1 MKKLLTLLGSV
12 AIVGSS
18 AAVAVACE
26 NRPFTF
32 KASGEVK
39 PQSQPQGDEVMLGD
53 QPGAGEVSK
62 EELIK
67 ELEKKKKI

>member
-26 NRPFTF
+26 TRALSSLVRRN
-32 KASGEVK
+32 GET
-39 PQSQPQGDEVMLGD
+39 S
-53 QPGAGEVSK
+53 A
-62 EELIK
+62 
-67 ELEKKKKI
+67 